1 MSYKRKVYRFLNAME
16 IEEYHT
22 VRYGAPGQP
31 RMKRAKP
38 TPEQIEKRNQYNKE
52 KLARRKLRAHFR
64 KNDYFV
70 DLTYRRD
77 ARPPDLETAKEHFRK
92 FLRII
97 RREYQRR
104 GLELRWMRNIE
115 VGTKNG
121 WHIHVIV
128 NRIPDTDLILREAWE
143 HGKVVHELLYEKG
156 EYARLAAYITKTP
169 KTDPRL
175 RESSYSASRNLPL
188 PEPEERTY
196 LHWKT
201 WKKVRVP
208 AGYYLDRESLQEGV
222 NPVTGY
228 RYRVY
233 SLIKFRRE

>member
-1 MSYKRKVYRFLNAME
+1 M
-16 IEEYHT
+16 
-22 VRYGAPGQP
+22 
-31 RMKRAKP
+31 
-38 TPEQIEKRNQYNKE
+38 
-52 KLARRKLRAHFR
+52 
-64 KNDYFV
+64 
-70 DLTYRRD
+70 
-77 ARPPDLETAKEHFRK
+77 
-92 FLRII
+92 
-97 RREYQRR
+97 
-104 GLELRWMRNIE
+104 
-115 VGTKNG
+115 
-121 WHIHVIV
+121 
-128 NRIPDTDLILREAWE
+128 
-143 HGKVVHELLYEKG
+143 HELLYEKG